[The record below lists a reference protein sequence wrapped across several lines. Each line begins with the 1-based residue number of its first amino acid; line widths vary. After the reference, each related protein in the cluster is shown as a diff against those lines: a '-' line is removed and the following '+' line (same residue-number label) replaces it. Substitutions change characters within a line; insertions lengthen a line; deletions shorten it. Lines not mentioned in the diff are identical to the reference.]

1 MTALRLSLLCI
12 AIIGLGASAPAEPAP
27 KATTAAAKPATPAP
41 GWYAVHPVQPTA
53 DRLGQALA
61 MLGNVP
67 ALSTV
72 PGPDGRTALVVGPF
86 GDEAEALSAMETLNQ
101 RGVPVMDLARCTE
114 EGAPIEIVRWRV
126 TVGEPLEPQDAR
138 ALAARPTLA
147 KHGKPGYIESG
158 NGRVQVALTF
168 PTSTTAEAAMRELA
182 RTEEGTPLSV
192 FTASESLFAEAAPA
206 PPAIA
211 APPPPAAPASPVPAD
226 DRVLVAV
233 AGGGEVVGR
242 IAKETA
248 EALFIDIG
256 PEIIRVPVASVQR
269 RTKVSGLRAGESIA
283 AGTSGS
289 SGMFDPSTGSVVFTV
304 RKEAPDTRTRAQVL
318 DDAKRSIVIVSNV
331 RGRGSGWVID
341 TEGRVVTNHHVIG
354 NEKLQ
359 TVTLFVKRGDQWERV
374 KFEDCEVEAF
384 SSYYDIAIV
393 RIPREKLEKEG
404 VTLYPVEIAPPDSLE
419 AGDAVF
425 AIGNPGM
432 GGRLLEHTISEG
444 VVSSLARNFSDVLY
458 IQTTAPVN
466 PGNSGGPL
474 LDTRGRVVGL
484 ITSKATFA
492 EGIAFALP
500 VPLIRIFLDH
510 SQAFAFSERSQNRGY
525 RYLPPE

>member
-1 MTALRLSLLCI
+1 MTARRLSLLC
-12 AIIGLGASAPAEPAP
+12 AALLAVGAVAPASEPPAKP
-27 KATTAAAKPATPAP
+27 ATAAAKHAAPAP
-41 GWYAVHPVQPTA
+41 GWYAVHPVQPAA
-53 DRLGQALA
+53 DRLDQALA

-67 ALSTV
+67 ALSVV
-72 PGPDGRTALVVGPF
+72 PGPDGRSALVVGPF
-86 GDEAEALSAMETLNQ
+86 GDEAETLSAMKSLNQ
-101 RGVPVMDLARCTE
+101 RGVPVFDIARCE
-114 EGAPIEIVRWRV
+114 KDGAPLEIVRWRV
-126 TVGEPLEPQDAR
+126 TVGEPLEPEAAR
-138 ALAARPTLA
+138 ALAAKPALA
-147 KHGKPGYIESG
+147 KHGKPGFIEAGS
-158 NGRVQVALTF
+158 GRVQVALTF
-168 PTSTTAEAAMRELA
+168 PDPPAADAAMRELA
-182 RTEEGTPLSV
+182 RAEEGKTLAV
-192 FTASESLFAEAAPA
+192 FTASESLFASAPA
-206 PPAIA
+206 A
-211 APPPPAAPASPVPAD
+211 APPRSALPAD

-233 AGGGEVVGR
+233 AGGGEIVGR

-256 PEIIRVPVASVQR
+256 PEIIRVPVASIQR
-269 RTKVSGLRAGESIA
+269 RSKVSELRAGESIA

-289 SGMFDPSTGSVVFTV
+289 SGMFDPSTGSVVFTAG
-304 RKEAPDTRTRAQVL
+304 KEAPDTRTRAQVL

-341 TEGRVVTNHHVIG
+341 MDGRVVTNHHVIG

-359 TVTLFVKRGDQWERV
+359 TVTLFVKRGEQWERV

-393 RIPREKLEKEG
+393 RIPKEKLDEEG
-404 VTLYPVEIAPPDSLE
+404 VTLYPVEIAPAGSLE
-419 AGDAVF
+419 GGDAVF

-500 VPLIRIFLDH
+500 VPLIRNFLDH